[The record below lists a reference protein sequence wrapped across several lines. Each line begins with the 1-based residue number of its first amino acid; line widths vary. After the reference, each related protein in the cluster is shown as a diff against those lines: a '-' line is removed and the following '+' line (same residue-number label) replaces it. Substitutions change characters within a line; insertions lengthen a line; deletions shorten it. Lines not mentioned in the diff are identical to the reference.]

1 MPSRLSQIA
10 ASRTRAPNKARTQMR
25 LAVRRFRRAGRP
37 LPRLP
42 SGLLPSLEAPYVLTL
57 RRLTRGWIKEVRKA
71 TERVLR
77 SLPVDA
83 RADAEDSTFGRLRE
97 ELRTKARG
105 QGRRAARAA
114 FGLAE
119 EKSRAAANAQVSAA
133 TGGIR
138 LWRGV
143 SPEVQAVM
151 DRALERNVRL
161 VSSIPVQLLDQVE
174 STVREGIAAG
184 THVDGLRRALEE
196 RFSVAESRAELI
208 ARDQI
213 GKLQGQL
220 AEGRARELGV
230 DTYVWRVS
238 GGPRGDGRVRPMH
251 LELDGSKQRFSD
263 PPVTNSDG
271 DRNNPG
277 EDFQCRCNAE
287 PDAEALLDSLL
298 GVEPTEPPEPAEVT
312 PAPATPSSRLADAL
326 RQQSALNL
334 TPEQQQAVAGLADSD
349 LNYLRSGMRS
359 LETHTSAYRGAT
371 EAEVDAIAAGL
382 LPTKTG
388 RAFEPIRLASDLNVE
403 PFILE
408 DGRHRLAA
416 ARAAGA
422 RVIAADVDGQHLII
436 PLPELDRKPPLPTAG
451 SVAPIPQ
458 RPPVAERRKGVSAAN
473 FGPVTKS
480 VFGRPLVE
488 SDLDQLFGLHTAVL
502 PPGYKTE
509 FTQMVEIA
517 RTGAVRAAMA
527 ILDAAGNAVGSVSRR
542 YAKGADGKVHVE
554 HSLFFLDSN
563 IQGGGIGRQIF
574 NAQIDAYVARG
585 DISQV
590 ELIAA
595 DVGKYAWTK
604 AGFEWTDPSDL
615 VKVRGELTEELSRR
629 FGPEPA
635 AKLMSQVHTP
645 TDIQELSVNGER
657 VGKDLLIRREG
668 LIEMSQVPGKIKRL

>member
-1 MPSRLSQIA
+1 MPSRLSQIT
-10 ASRTRAPNKARTQMR
+10 ASRARKAPKRADKSRTQMR

-42 SGLLPSLEAPYVLTL
+42 SGLLPALEAPYVLAL
-57 RRLTRGWIKEVRKA
+57 RRLTRGWIREVRKV

-77 SLPVDA
+77 SLPTDA
-83 RADAEDSTFGRLRE
+83 REDAEDSTFGRLRE

-105 QGRRAARAA
+105 QGRRAARSA
-114 FGLAE
+114 FGKAE
-119 EKSRAAANAQVSAA
+119 EKSRAAANARVSAA
-133 TGGIR
+133 TGGIP

-174 STVREGIAAG
+174 SAVREGIAAG

-238 GGPRGDGRVRPMH
+238 GGPRGDGRVRPWH

-277 EDFQCRCNAE
+277 EDFQCRCTAE
-287 PDAEALLDSLL
+287 PDTEALLDSLL
-298 GVEPTEPPEPAEVT
+298 GAEPTETPEPAETTPT
-312 PAPATPSSRLADAL
+312 PAPAAPSSLLTDAL
-326 RQQSALNL
+326 RQQSALDL

-371 EAEVDAIAAGL
+371 AAEVDAIAAGL
-382 LPTKTG
+382 IPTKTG
-388 RAFEPIRLASDLNVE
+388 SAFEPIRLASDLNVE

-422 RVIAADVDGQHLII
+422 RVIAADVDGRRLII
-436 PLPELDRKPPLPTAG
+436 PLPSPP
-451 SVAPIPQ
+451 
-458 RPPVAERRKGVSAAN
+458 R
-473 FGPVTKS
+473 
-480 VFGRPLVE
+480 
-488 SDLDQLFGLHTAVL
+488 
-502 PPGYKTE
+502 
-509 FTQMVEIA
+509 
-517 RTGAVRAAMA
+517 
-527 ILDAAGNAVGSVSRR
+527 
-542 YAKGADGKVHVE
+542 
-554 HSLFFLDSN
+554 
-563 IQGGGIGRQIF
+563 
-574 NAQIDAYVARG
+574 
-585 DISQV
+585 
-590 ELIAA
+590 
-595 DVGKYAWTK
+595 
-604 AGFEWTDPSDL
+604 
-615 VKVRGELTEELSRR
+615 
-629 FGPEPA
+629 
-635 AKLMSQVHTP
+635 
-645 TDIQELSVNGER
+645 
-657 VGKDLLIRREG
+657 
-668 LIEMSQVPGKIKRL
+668 